1 MFTGAQV
8 SQGSVVWAA
17 GGRGLA
23 HTRDHLKIIESY
35 YSVAT
40 SSHSAQLPRGL
51 GAVDSSHL
59 ALGSKSQSIKCQKY
73 QMPKVHPR
81 AWYAHRTK
89 SGCAPGCIS
98 T

>member
-1 MFTGAQV
+1 MKWCLQARK
-8 SQGSVVWAA
+8 SQLGVSVVWVGGWAA

-23 HTRDHLKIIESY
+23 HTRDHLKIIENY

-59 ALGSKSQSIKCQKY
+59 ALGSKARSRGGKFE
-73 QMPKVHPR
+73 
-81 AWYAHRTK
+81 
-89 SGCAPGCIS
+89 
-98 T
+98 